1 MIYSVYSII
10 LAIMIQ
16 TIFTT
21 GKVVYL
27 ARVLLHGF
35 EDKEYLNKCEIVEP
49 PNNNQRIANFDEEE
63 NPALK
68 KLESTTNYENSF
80 SIFPNPNNGRF
91 SLSCPNNSSF
101 NFEIISSIGQ
111 IVKSGNIQNSK
122 GNIDIN
128 CSDFIALKFI
138 LFQRHKSEAKNP
150 PRRKDTD

>member
-21 GKVVYL
+21 GNVVYL

-49 PNNNQRIANFDEEE
+49 PNNNERRANFDERE
-63 NPALK
+63 NTLINK
-68 KLESTTNYENSF
+68 FESTTNYENSF

-122 GNIDIN
+122 GYIDIN

-138 LFQRHKSEAKNP
+138 LFQRYKSEAKNP
-150 PRRKDTD
+150 PRRIDSD